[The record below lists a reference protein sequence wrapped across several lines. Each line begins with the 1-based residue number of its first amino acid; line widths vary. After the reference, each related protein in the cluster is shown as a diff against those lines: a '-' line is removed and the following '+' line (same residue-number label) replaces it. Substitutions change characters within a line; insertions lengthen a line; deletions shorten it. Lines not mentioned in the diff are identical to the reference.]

1 MGKTLQTLR
10 IVCFLQS
17 YYKQQSLGLFLIRSC
32 AVYNIQHNFGGAQ
45 SESAQTKHGI
55 YGTGSEFKT
64 DEHRLRCSGR
74 SADRSS
80 KGTDGRVTPVSIT
93 AIFAKLFVLSYFHYS
108 RKVVNLQNS
117 LSEVPEQTELPTM
130 CPGISLKHERVMRS
144 DAMKTAITNSNK

>member
-45 SESAQTKHGI
+45 SEPAQTNLKHG
-55 YGTGSEFKT
+55 TDSEFKT
-64 DEHRLRCSGR
+64 DGHRLRCSGR

-130 CPGISLKHERVMRS
+130 CPGIS
-144 DAMKTAITNSNK
+144 

>member
-55 YGTGSEFKT
+55 YGTESEFKT

-80 KGTDGRVTPVSIT
+80 NGTDVWQQGSLVPDFRFIRSLNLHAGAFLESLVT
-93 AIFAKLFVLSYFHYS
+93 FVRAGVGLSH
-108 RKVVNLQNS
+108 VTIAHIN
-117 LSEVPEQTELPTM
+117 
-130 CPGISLKHERVMRS
+130 
-144 DAMKTAITNSNK
+144 

>member
-1 MGKTLQTLR
+1 MGKTLQRLR

-45 SESAQTKHGI
+45 SESAQTKHRI
-55 YGTGSEFKT
+55 YGTESEFKT

-80 KGTDGRVTPVSIT
+80 KGTDGRVTRVSIT

-108 RKVVNLQNS
+108 RKVVNFAEFPFRGTRADRAFPQCVL
-117 LSEVPEQTELPTM
+117 EFPET
-130 CPGISLKHERVMRS
+130 
-144 DAMKTAITNSNK
+144 